1 MTDGR
6 GQWWRGARGEWYVV
20 GQVALM
26 LLIFFGP
33 RRWGGW
39 PASALPL
46 PTLRYVIGA
55 IAVVYGAALFLAGI
69 LRLGRNLTPLPHP
82 REGSTLVESG
92 AYRLVRHPMYGG
104 GLGVALGWVLIVG
117 SFLTLAYAVLLFIFM
132 DIKSRREERWLTE
145 KFPGY
150 ADYQR
155 RVRRLVPFIY

>member
-1 MTDGR
+1 
-6 GQWWRGARGEWYVV
+6 
-20 GQVALM
+20 
-26 LLIFFGP
+26 
-33 RRWGGW
+33 
-39 PASALPL
+39 
-46 PTLRYVIGA
+46 
-55 IAVVYGAALFLAGI
+55 
-69 LRLGRNLTPLPHP
+69 
-82 REGSTLVESG
+82 
-92 AYRLVRHPMYGG
+92 MYGG